1 MLYFVHMQHVRIL
14 DLYTNGVYV
23 IDIGTCYI
31 STSQGREGGTFELR
45 GDRSMPPMVLYTI
58 PYCTTHFGP
67 DFIPI
72 VALFGLP

>member
-1 MLYFVHMQHVRIL
+1 MQHVRIL

-45 GDRSMPPMVLYTI
+45 GDRSMPPMVLYPI
-58 PYCTTHFGP
+58 PYYTTHFIYNKQVVSLHVQGKKQ
-67 DFIPI
+67 
-72 VALFGLP
+72 LNN